1 MKGPP
6 SGWPNPEVRR
16 IIPSFASL
24 PQREAF
30 CAATY
35 CAVAHLSARV
45 NLALIS
51 NVKHPISGF
60 GVSRIVGAMAIPKIE
75 KESDEDND

>member
-1 MKGPP
+1 
-6 SGWPNPEVRR
+6 
-16 IIPSFASL
+16 
-24 PQREAF
+24 
-30 CAATY
+30 
-35 CAVAHLSARV
+35 LSARV

-51 NVKHPISGF
+51 NVKHPISGL